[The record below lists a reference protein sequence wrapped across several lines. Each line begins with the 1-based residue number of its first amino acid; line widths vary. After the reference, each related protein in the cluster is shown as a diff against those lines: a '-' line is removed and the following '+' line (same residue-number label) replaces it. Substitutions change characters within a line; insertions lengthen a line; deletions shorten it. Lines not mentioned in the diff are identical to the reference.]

1 MRPDTTRTLRPS
13 PSPLRWAGP
22 ALILSAGAAVALML
36 LGGAGLN
43 DTLSRWMLVS
53 VLSFE
58 RLLPLVGL
66 GAALALVPRLSFAL
80 SLAAFCAGAVIGWNA
95 QGLYL
100 SLVARVPHA
109 SEHLFL
115 TGPLA
120 TLSMG
125 LLLLAPRPLKAF
137 LAPLLAGLAGLLH
150 MVAMRLTD
158 PTLHDPRIA
167 PLGFAAALWPL
178 LAVTLTIRAF
188 PPRWTPI
195 GAPILG
201 SWLLAIGL
209 LHGAASVVPRRTQA
223 PVLLPPLPAQ
233 PSVPRSNPFAGPAGD
248 ELFPSSAPAPMSRP
262 FGAGSAP

>member
-1 MRPDTTRTLRPS
+1 MRPEGAGKPHARCRPA
-13 PSPLRWAGP
+13 LRWAGP
-22 ALILSAGAAVALML
+22 ALIAASGLALALLL
-36 LGGAGLN
+36 LGEAGLG
-43 DTLSRWMLVS
+43 DTLTRWMLVS

-58 RLLPLVGL
+58 RLLPLIGL

-80 SLAAFCAGAVIGWNA
+80 SLAAFCAGSAIGWNA

-120 TLSMG
+120 TLAAG
-125 LLLLAPRPLKAF
+125 LLLLAPRPLKAV
-137 LAPLLAGLAGLLH
+137 LAPPLAGLAGLLH
-150 MVAMRLTD
+150 MVAIRLTD

-178 LAVTLTIRAF
+178 LAVALTLRAF
-188 PPRWTPI
+188 LPRWTPI

-209 LHGAASVVPRRTQA
+209 LHGAASLVPRRTEA
-223 PVLLPPLPAQ
+223 PLLLPPMPAQ
-233 PSVPRSNPFAGPAGD
+233 PSVPRANPFAGAAGD
-248 ELFPSSAPAPMSRP
+248 ELFPSSAPVSRP